1 MDPEIKLLLQNLIK
15 KNSLSFGVD
24 EDSVWY
30 TFKDKT
36 SGNKVVF
43 MCQHAFT
50 TSDEIFAN
58 YFVTLDSVP
67 IVRCTLPTLNAF
79 KADAPKPDIVQLMEA
94 CAQKAIQQ
102 QNQIKKVQFLLIK
115 EAAKAYS

>member
-1 MDPEIKLLLQNLIK
+1 MFSIQGCGFDYCRLSIGANDFAESWYSYNETEGDYEMKNFSIERDKKYIMDPEIKLLLQNLIK

-43 MCQHAFT
+43 MCQHAF
-50 TSDEIFAN
+50 DF
-58 YFVTLDSVP
+58 
-67 IVRCTLPTLNAF
+67 R
-79 KADAPKPDIVQLMEA
+79 M
-94 CAQKAIQQ
+94 
-102 QNQIKKVQFLLIK
+102 
-115 EAAKAYS
+115 